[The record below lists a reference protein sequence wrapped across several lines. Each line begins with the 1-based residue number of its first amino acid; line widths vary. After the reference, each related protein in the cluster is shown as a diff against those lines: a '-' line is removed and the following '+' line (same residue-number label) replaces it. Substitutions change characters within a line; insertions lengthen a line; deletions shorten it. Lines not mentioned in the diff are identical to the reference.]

1 MEQQRV
7 LIDKLKKIQTNSK
20 KSQKRIKGGSPVK
33 MQIKHPKSSQEIDI
47 QIQNEAQDNSNN
59 FKIQNY
65 DDRYNDIS
73 MIPEAWKES
82 TELDD

>member
-33 MQIKHPKSSQEIDI
+33 IQSKHPKSSQEIDI
-47 QIQNEAQDNSNN
+47 QIQNES
-59 FKIQNY
+59 
-65 DDRYNDIS
+65 
-73 MIPEAWKES
+73 
-82 TELDD
+82 